1 MSDLDFINRYKDIRN
16 KFRPVPQVMHKTKMG
31 IEVVD
36 SISKKPIEIT
46 KHGDRRERLRR
57 MLASNPPLR
66 TYDRDIWYLTSDAPP
81 VNVMEQ
87 ARTIV
92 LRGCEKWGYSPKDV
106 RAEFRYGNLPDCRH
120 EIYWHLRHDL
130 GWSYPR
136 IASYMGGKDHTT
148 ILHGCRKYQDK
159 LDRGV
164 EKRYA

>member
-1 MSDLDFINRYKDIRN
+1 MSDLDFLNKYKDIRN
-16 KFRPVPQVMHKTKMG
+16 KFRPAPQVIYKTSTGAIVTGPVTKQ
-31 IEVVD
+31 
-36 SISKKPIEIT
+36 PIEIK

-66 TYDRDIWYLTSDAPP
+66 TYDRDIWYLTSDEPP
-81 VNVMEQ
+81 VNVMEK

-92 LRGCEKWGYSPKDV
+92 LRSCEKWGYSPKDV

-136 IASYMGGKDHTT
+136 IARYMGGKDHTT
-148 ILHGCRKYQDK
+148 ILHGCRRYQDK
-159 LDRGV
+159 LDRGL